1 MWRTDLR
8 NKRPQHLHI
17 SIGLIGLDRVKTD
30 NDSIGEQLDTFISYI
45 PGIFSVMVKGLEEK
59 LS

>member
-8 NKRPQHLHI
+8 NKGPLHLHI
-17 SIGLIGLDRVKTD
+17 SIGLTGLDRVKTD
-30 NDSIGEQLDTFISYI
+30 NDSIEERLDTFISYI
-45 PGIFSVMVKGLEEK
+45 PGIFSVMVKDLEEK